1 MLYWRWINLES
12 KFKGL
17 KNTISSSLHNIYS
30 KEIKLTE
37 KFIIDSFKER
47 EIDGHKGDY
56 GRVLVIAG
64 SEGFTGAAYLTTE
77 AAVRSGAGLVTLCT
91 HKNIQHIMSIKLTE
105 AMTINFEQTDKINNI
120 VAKSNVIAFG
130 PGMGNEQLTFDILK
144 EIILKSDCPL
154 VIDADGLNVLQ
165 QNLEVL
171 EYKNNSIILTPH
183 LAEMARLTNLT
194 IEEIKNNKLRIA
206 KEFAKIHNV
215 ILLLKGFNT
224 IITDGKNTYI
234 NTTGS
239 SAMASGGMGDTLTGI
254 IASLIAQG
262 YEPLKATY
270 LAAYIHGFCGDE
282 LSEDMFSVTATDLI
296 EFLPYGIKS
305 IVKKKLKNEN

>member
-1 MLYWRWINLES
+1 
-12 KFKGL
+12 
-17 KNTISSSLHNIYS
+17 
-30 KEIKLTE
+30 
-37 KFIIDSFKER
+37 
-47 EIDGHKGDY
+47 
-56 GRVLVIAG
+56 
-64 SEGFTGAAYLTTE
+64 
-77 AAVRSGAGLVTLCT
+77 
-91 HKNIQHIMSIKLTE
+91 MSIKLTE